1 MSHVYRWHPQLTA
14 GADGP
19 MVGKSLLHLQQSD
32 LDSACGHHCALM
44 ALRLFKLIGHHDVEK
59 LSQTKKQ
66 PLASFWQ
73 RAAPYYF
80 TGSRPGLLASFFKP
94 FHQQL
99 TCCVVKRNP
108 VIDAI
113 QTLRADG
120 LCIIGIRNRK
130 FTHWALAVGYGR
142 RDGHEKE
149 NKLLVLDPSHEALPM
164 LPWNATL
171 TTTANRRGMH
181 HYETTAGRCKVYF
194 DTALLILPYI
204 DELEVNL
211 DVQ

>member
-14 GADGP
+14 SADGP
-19 MVGKSLLHLQQSD
+19 MVGKSLLHLQQSE
-32 LDSACGHHCALM
+32 LDSACGQHCALM
-44 ALRLFKLIGHHDVEK
+44 VLRLLKLIGRHDVEK
-59 LSQTKKQ
+59 LSQTKNQ

-73 RAAPYYF
+73 RAAPHYF

-99 TCCVVKRNP
+99 TCCIVKRNP
-108 VIDAI
+108 AVDVI

-149 NKLLVLDPSHEALPM
+149 HKLLVLDPSHEAMPM
-164 LPWNATL
+164 LTWNATL

-181 HYETTAGRCKVYF
+181 HYETAAGDCKVYF
-194 DTALLILPYI
+194 DTALLILPSI
-204 DELEVNL
+204 DELEVDL